1 MRDRHGWI
9 YFTILESP
17 KNLICS
23 AQEGDIPVIN
33 RKILLHAASLL
44 EFEGPTDAA
53 VWRHKHV
60 SEVTF
65 RCVCVWPRRG
75 CTFIFN
81 TPYSS
86 YWIKRHSKTQTSDVI
101 MFYMNVIWV
110 EALSHTHTH
119 KHIYTQRECSWSIL
133 KNRVFYRLFNLEAG
147 FLYTM

>member
-33 RKILLHAASLL
+33 RKILLYGASLL

-65 RCVCVWPRRG
+65 RKQSSTVSDRG
-75 CTFIFN
+75 EVVLLFLTLL
-81 TPYSS
+81 TA
-86 YWIKRHSKTQTSDVI
+86 VI
-101 MFYMNVIWV
+101 
-110 EALSHTHTH
+110 
-119 KHIYTQRECSWSIL
+119 
-133 KNRVFYRLFNLEAG
+133 G
-147 FLYTM
+147 